1 MRFDVTGRS
10 AKNFIVSLLTIFFT
24 IFVQTNLKRILL
36 VEFVLWMEHDSL
48 LKEKNDTKKKRLN
61 KFRRFGNVKRV
72 TPLWK
77 TYLKI
82 TGEINIYNQLFSCFP
97 FYFVEF

>member
-36 VEFVLWMEHDSL
+36 VEFVLCMEHDSL
-48 LKEKNDTKKKRLN
+48 LKEKNDTKKRLN
-61 KFRRFGNVKRV
+61 KFRKIRKCETGDAS
-72 TPLWK
+72 
-77 TYLKI
+77 LK
-82 TGEINIYNQLFSCFP
+82 NLLKNYR
-97 FYFVEF
+97 